1 MINLTDTKGKLIF
14 LISFFAADYFHKY
27 IFGKCW
33 RQHFGSNIAL
43 SVFLIG
49 IVYAREGSREELLE
63 ILNRDRSKENDTFSS
78 SEMVSI
84 PDDAYGIAIGNL
96 TENGDLYFSTH
107 VYSTERAADEF
118 SLIILLLIPSY
129 QV

>member
-1 MINLTDTKGKLIF
+1 M
-14 LISFFAADYFHKY
+14 
-27 IFGKCW
+27 
-33 RQHFGSNIAL
+33 
-43 SVFLIG
+43 FLIG